1 MSIKDE
7 FRRPISQVIT
17 FLGSNRPL
25 VVDGVTA
32 EPALARKVCRESNAW
47 NNKPASR
54 ADSYDRFVGRLTL
67 FTGSG
72 PLPKSY
78 LPVGRP
84 NHVAQ

>member
-32 EPALARKVCRESNAW
+32 EPALARKVAPRVKCLEQQTGQQ
-47 NNKPASR
+47 
-54 ADSYDRFVGRLTL
+54 GR
-67 FTGSG
+67 
-72 PLPKSY
+72 
-78 LPVGRP
+78 
-84 NHVAQ
+84 